1 MPLKI
6 LSLSDKQVESI
17 YSSQVKKRFG
27 EVDLILGC
35 GDLAYYYL
43 EFVVS
48 MLDVPLFYVRGNHS
62 SQVEYTMVGP
72 KTHPEGGRDLHRR
85 VLNHKDLILAG
96 VEGSLRYRKGPFQY
110 SQTEM
115 WMHVLRIAP
124 ILLKNRLLHGRYLD
138 VFVSHAPPWGIHDK
152 QDLPHQGI
160 KAFTWFIETFKPRYH
175 FHGHIH
181 IYRQDEQTE
190 TQHGSTT
197 VINTYGFKETTLE
210 LSEESATDVDLS
222 TSERTEADSTKEVI

>member
-1 MPLKI
+1 
-6 LSLSDKQVESI
+6 LSDKQVDSI

-27 EVDLILGC
+27 DVGLILGC

-48 MLDVPLFYVRGNHS
+48 MLDVPLYYVRGNHS

-72 KTHPEGGRDLHRR
+72 KTHPHGGTDLHLR
-85 VLNHKDLILAG
+85 VINRQDLILAG

-110 SQTEM
+110 NQTEM
-115 WMHVLRIAP
+115 WMHVMRIVPAM
-124 ILLKNRLLHGRYLD
+124 LKNRLLYGRYLD
-138 VFVSHAPPWGIHDK
+138 IFVSHAPAWGIHDK
-152 QDLPHQGI
+152 PDLPHQGI
-160 KAFTWFIETFKPRYH
+160 KAFRWLIETFKPRYH

-181 IYRQDEQTE
+181 VYRQDVQTE

-197 VINTYGFKETTLE
+197 VINTYGYKETQVELLE
-210 LSEESATDVDLS
+210 QKNPDVELLVN
-222 TSERTEADSTKEVI
+222 EQTEADSTE